1 MENDKITVLMVEP
14 EKKPYVK
21 EIDPGLSSLQHEV
34 GGYIQAVYP
43 FAEPVALI
51 CDEEAKLTGKP
62 LNRALRDADGD
73 IYDIVAGKFFIVG
86 LGEEDFASLHPDHI
100 KKFSELYKTPEL
112 FIRMNGKLVV
122 IPMEEE
128 RAKTKKP
135 SVLHQLQQL
144 KTEGSKSPP
153 RKSHAKEER

>member
-1 MENDKITVLMVEP
+1 MDNEKITVLVVEP

-21 EIDPGLSSLQHEV
+21 DISPGLYSLQHEV

-128 RAKTKKP
+128 RSKTKKP

-144 KTEGSKSPP
+144 KTEGGKSSPM
-153 RKSHAKEER
+153 KSHAKEER